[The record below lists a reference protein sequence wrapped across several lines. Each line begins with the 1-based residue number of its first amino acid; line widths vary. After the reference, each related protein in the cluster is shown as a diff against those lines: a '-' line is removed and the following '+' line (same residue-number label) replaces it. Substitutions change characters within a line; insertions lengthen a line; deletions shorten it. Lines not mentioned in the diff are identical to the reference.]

1 MRKTF
6 TSLLVLFMC
15 FSLVGCHGSK
25 SLDEFVIPD
34 EFDTSRNYEISFW
47 NKNDTNAT
55 QVAVYNKAIEDF
67 EKLYPNIKVNMKSYT
82 DYNLIY
88 NDVITNISTHTTPN
102 VCISYPDHIATY
114 LTGKNVVICLDELMN
129 NKKYGLGG
137 SDVLFNTVSKDEI
150 VPQFLDEC
158 LISGNYYALPF
169 MRSTEAVY
177 INEDLVNKLGYK
189 LPDTLTWD
197 FIFEVSSK
205 ALKKD
210 NDGLYS
216 INSQNVMLPFI
227 YKSTDNMM
235 IQMIK
240 QKDSGYADENGNIEI
255 FNETTKDLLKMII
268 PYAGEKSFSTFKI
281 SSYPGNYINAGQCI
295 FGVDSTAGATWMGS
309 KAPNLDIHESS
320 VVDFKME
327 VKPVPQFN
335 DNKKIISQGPSLCLF
350 NDEDPQVVLA
360 SWLFMQYLLT
370 YDVQWSYSNTE
381 GYVPVTNEV
390 INSEKFKDYLSLSG
404 KDEEHYDVKIK
415 AKKILLD
422 NLDSTFVTPVF
433 NGSTSLRTAAGQ
445 LIEEVTKSCL
455 RKETIDDAYFDSLF
469 DKMNSLY
476 RLDQNNKLNL
486 EISEEE
492 LPLGSKVL
500 LSTLTVTWVILG
512 ILYFKERIKKQN
524 RL

>member
-1 MRKTF
+1 MRKIII
-6 TSLLVLFMC
+6 SLLIILMC
-15 FSLVGCHGSK
+15 FSLVGCHGNK
-25 SLDEFVIPD
+25 SLDEFIMPE

-47 NKNDTNAT
+47 NKNDTNAA
-55 QVAVYNKAIEDF
+55 QVAVYTKAIEDF

-114 LTGKNVVICLDELMN
+114 LTGKNVMICLDDLMDN
-129 NKKYGLGG
+129 EKYGLDG
-137 SDVLFNTVSKDEI
+137 SEVLFDGVSKGEI
-150 VPQFLDEC
+150 VPQFLSEC
-158 LISGNYYALPF
+158 LIDGSYYALPF

-177 INEDLVNKLGYK
+177 INKDLVNKLGYEIPK
-189 LPDTLTWD
+189 TLTWD

-205 ALKKD
+205 AIEKD
-210 NDGLYS
+210 NDGLYL
-216 INSQNVMLPFI
+216 INKQNVMIPFI

-240 QKDSGYADENGNIEI
+240 QMGSGYADEKGNIEI
-255 FNETTKDLLKMII
+255 FNDTTIDLLKMII
-268 PYAGEKSFSTFKI
+268 PYASEKSFSTFKI

-295 FGVDSTAGATWMGS
+295 FGIDSTAGATWMGS

-320 VVDFKME
+320 VIDFDME
-327 VKPVPQFN
+327 VKAIPQFN

-381 GYVPVTNEV
+381 GYVPVTSEV
-390 INSEKFKDYLSLSG
+390 IESDKFKEYLSLSG

-433 NGSTSLRTAAGQ
+433 NGSASLRTASGQ
-445 LIEEVTKSCL
+445 MIEEVTKSSI
-455 RKETIDDAYFDSLF
+455 RKETIDDTYFVNLF
-469 DKMNSLY
+469 EKMNSLY

-486 EISEEE
+486 DIDKQE
-492 LPLGSKVL
+492 LPLGSKL
-500 LSTLTVTWVILG
+500 LLASLVVTWTILG
-512 ILYFKERIKKQN
+512 SILITKKIKN
-524 RL
+524 